1 MEKQIISL
9 DVVKVF
15 TSDKKKDGTP
25 ITDFNGR
32 PARKV
37 SIRTEQYPAKYLY
50 SFPSSKQDD
59 PIFFISER
67 STIQA
72 IVWENNGF
80 MNFKLP
86 TRLDLLE
93 VRVKELEDA
102 VFETEKTET
111 KPAPKEENEDLPDF

>member
-1 MEKQIISL
+1 MEKQIINLNVS
-9 DVVKVF
+9 KVF
-15 TSDKKKDGTP
+15 ISDKKKDGTP
-25 ITDFNGR
+25 IIDFDGR

-37 SIRTEQYPAKYLY
+37 SIKTNEYPTKYLY

-93 VRVKELEDA
+93 ARVKELEDA
-102 VFETEKTET
+102 VFETEKAEL
-111 KPAPKEENEDLPDF
+111 KPAPQEKDDDVPDF